1 MKKIISI
8 LLIVLVIGCFGL
20 DAKTTK
26 KSNIKRSNKSSK
38 VSKTENTKSL
48 SSPIISPFISY
59 RVGSRVIK
67 IPDIK
72 AFSPLLSRFENSNEP
87 LKRITVYYMSGEG
100 GLGTLD
106 EDLTDF
112 NNANNITT
120 AKKYATSDIVLEFNS
135 KQLITHIDY
144 SFGNY
149 WFKYDDKGHP
159 ITITQDEWGYR
170 GSPIFKIKYNIRWQD
185 DKPVS
190 ITRDIIEYESIYGEG
205 DGTSLPFDLDFAG
218 EPIVSDMLSMLK
230 SKTTECKIIQNTCR
244 ISGRTSL
251 EHSIFEKGDR
261 VVYWVEVNT
270 GSYEKKSTSKASPP
284 SKNDSA
290 NPRARKA
297 Q

>member
-1 MKKIISI
+1 M
-8 LLIVLVIGCFGL
+8 
-20 DAKTTK
+20 DAKPIG

-38 VSKTENTKSL
+38 ISKTQKTKSL
-48 SSPIISPFISY
+48 SSPVISPSISY
-59 RVGSRVIK
+59 TVGSRVIK

-72 AFSPLLSRFENSNEP
+72 AFSSLLSRFENSNEP

-106 EDLTDF
+106 EDLKYF
-112 NNANNITT
+112 NKANNITT

-149 WFKYDDKGHP
+149 WFKYDEKGHP

-170 GSPIFKIKYNIRWQD
+170 GSPIFKLKYNIRWQD

-190 ITRDIIEYESIYGEG
+190 ITREIIEYESIYGED
-205 DGTSLPFDLDFAG
+205 DGTSLPFNLDFAAQ
-218 EPIVSDMLSMLK
+218 PIVSDMLSMLK
-230 SKTTECKIIQNTCR
+230 SKTTECKIIQKACR

-251 EHSIFEKGDR
+251 EHSIFEKGDK
-261 VVYWVEVNT
+261 VVYWVEVDT
-270 GSYEKKSTSKASPP
+270 GSYDIYDKKSPSKASSQPNRGIAK
-284 SKNDSA
+284 SK
-290 NPRARKA
+290 
-297 Q
+297 